1 MGDFWQRAK
10 QCSNC
15 CYIWLNKSERFKD
28 QLTGYDM
35 ISKKAVSC
43 AGVSNWRGEKVMA
56 QSWFFNLQ
64 RVRASSV
71 RPFWKS
77 DTVAFSMSALG
88 NRFQIRISPKIDLS
102 ISLWC
107 VPKRLSTSWHLC
119 LFCWRRVG
127 TPVVMTSRGNNP
139 LRSLCAFPRTHRNI
153 SPSIPMSLRKQSGA
167 ILAQAA

>member
-1 MGDFWQRAK
+1 
-10 QCSNC
+10 
-15 CYIWLNKSERFKD
+15 
-28 QLTGYDM
+28 
-35 ISKKAVSC
+35 
-43 AGVSNWRGEKVMA
+43 MA

-139 LRSLCAFPRTHRNI
+139 FRSLCVFPCQKSTVRADIKSVEKALLHLFQRLEGSGVRVVE
-153 SPSIPMSLRKQSGA
+153 SPHVKFQQP
-167 ILAQAA
+167 

>member
-1 MGDFWQRAK
+1 
-10 QCSNC
+10 
-15 CYIWLNKSERFKD
+15 
-28 QLTGYDM
+28 
-35 ISKKAVSC
+35 
-43 AGVSNWRGEKVMA
+43 MA

-139 LRSLCAFPRTHRNI
+139 LRSLCAFPRTHRNM

-167 ILAQAA
+167 RLNVKKARSGLISSLCRKLCCTCSNGLRAVAFAW